1 MRFDLKVA
9 GRIDEIQ
16 ILNGLL
22 ESDTSEFLAVYGRR
36 RIEKTYLIM
45 QLYEKHIIFDS
56 SGLHE
61 KNIDQQ
67 LESFLLDISRASKS
81 NTLHPQTLL
90 QAFCF

>member
-1 MRFDLKVA
+1 MSSMRIIDLQP
-9 GRIDEIQ
+9 DEIQ